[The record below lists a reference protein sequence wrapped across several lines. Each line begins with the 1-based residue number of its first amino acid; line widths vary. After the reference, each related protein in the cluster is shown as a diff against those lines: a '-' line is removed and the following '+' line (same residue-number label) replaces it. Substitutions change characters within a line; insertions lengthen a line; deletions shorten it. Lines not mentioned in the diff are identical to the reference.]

1 MITHKMTQDIV
12 IVCLSFNLLW
22 KGVLEHI
29 RIVNLGAGLLLF
41 VEEAETISGGNA
53 L

>member
-12 IVCLSFNLLW
+12 IVCLSFNLLC

-29 RIVNLGAGLLLF
+29 RIVNLGRGGGGGGLF
-41 VEEAETISGGNA
+41 VFSEFN
-53 L
+53 